1 MNADTI
7 VTEMQLELQHLRT
20 ENALLKLRE
29 VIQDAIGDLDEVLYS
44 GTSTELLDETRDR
57 LQEALGVQR

>member
-7 VTEMQLELQHLRT
+7 VAKMQLELQHLRT
-20 ENALLKLRE
+20 ENSLLKLRE
-29 VIQDAIGDLDEVLYS
+29 VVQDAIGDLDEVLYS

-57 LQEALGVQR
+57 LQEALEEKV